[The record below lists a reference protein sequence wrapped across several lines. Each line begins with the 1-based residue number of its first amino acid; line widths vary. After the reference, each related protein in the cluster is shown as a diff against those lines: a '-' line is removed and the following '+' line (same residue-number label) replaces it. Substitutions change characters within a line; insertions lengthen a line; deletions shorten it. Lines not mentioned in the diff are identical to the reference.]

1 MGSFASQL
9 GVTWKTAEYT
19 AAQTDTVLIAA
30 PGAGNAIELLGWKWS
45 TDTAMKITLEETANL
60 VDAQHCAVD
69 GSQVVAFSEAVALPA
84 NKALTI
90 TTSEIGDVAVGV
102 LYRVV
107 TV

>member
-1 MGSFASQL
+1 MGTFVSQL

-45 TDTAMKITLEETANL
+45 TDTAMKITLEESANL

-84 NKALTI
+84 NTALTI
-90 TTSEIGDVAVGV
+90 TTSATSNVAVGV
-102 LYRVV
+102 LYRVISV
-107 TV
+107 

>member
-1 MGSFASQL
+1 MGSFTSQL
-9 GVTWKTAEYT
+9 GVTWKTAEYS

-30 PGAGNAIELLGWKWS
+30 PGAGKAIELLEWKWS

-69 GSQVVAFSEAVALPA
+69 GSQVVPFSEAVALPA

-90 TTSEIGDVAVGV
+90 TTSGTSNVAVGV

-107 TV
+107 SV